1 MKEVFKNSCTLLI
14 WIAVIFL
21 GFIVYRS
28 KAIGYGENTY
38 KTFLAFKK
46 ILFQDGLFWILNLLI
61 LIQGILLN
69 FRLKHIRIIY
79 LVIGILTTIC
89 SVIFCTTMFREIR
102 ITQISYNELEM
113 DWSILPYKIPCL
125 VMAIIAIGLTGY
137 NTYRA
142 FIKKDV

>member
-1 MKEVFKNSCTLLI
+1 MKKTLDNLYTLFI
-14 WIAVIFL
+14 WIGIL
-21 GFIVYRS
+21 IIGFIIYRS

-38 KTFLAFKK
+38 KTFLAFQK

-113 DWSILPYKIPCL
+113 DWSILSYKTPCL
-125 VMAIIAIGLTGY
+125 IMTIIAIGLTGY
-137 NTYRA
+137 NIYRA
-142 FIKKDV
+142 FKQE